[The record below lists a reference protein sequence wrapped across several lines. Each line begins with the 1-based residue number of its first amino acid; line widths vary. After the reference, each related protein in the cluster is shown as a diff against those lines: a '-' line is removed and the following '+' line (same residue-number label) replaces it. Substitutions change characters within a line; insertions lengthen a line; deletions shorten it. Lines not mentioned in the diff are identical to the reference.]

1 MDATFLVS
9 ITIIV
14 DKPAG
19 SAATASR
26 TVRLLPD
33 EQERPSYHS
42 HYTGNGGGKTE
53 TMAAVS
59 APEHNPVLQKMRREK
74 RRVALNSLLAALAI
88 TALKIVVGLS
98 TRSLGI
104 LSEAAHS
111 GLDLLAAFITLLS
124 VRVSDKP
131 ADAEH
136 QYGHG
141 KVENFSAFL
150 ETGLLLLTCVWI
162 VWEAVR
168 RLTGHHVHVQPGFA
182 AFAVLLFSM
191 VVDWWRSRRLK
202 KVAAKYESQA
212 LEADALHFSTDILS
226 SGVVAIGLALVW
238 IDHGRGN
245 PWLVNADP
253 IAALL
258 VSIVIV
264 YVSWRLARQTI
275 DSLLDAA
282 PTGYRA
288 RIIDATLQ
296 ISGVI
301 EVERARIR
309 RAGNRYFA
317 DLTVGLARN
326 VTFQRSDQVAAEIT
340 QAVQRLLPECDVV
353 IRSVPRATGK
363 ENIFDRIRAVASR
376 NNFSVHDVSVQDLAG
391 RLHVEQHLE
400 LTETLSLK
408 QAHDQVTQIEAQMRS
423 EIPEISTILT
433 HIESEPATIESGS
446 RIQRDA
452 VLEQKLR
459 PVVREFPEILDLH
472 DVEIKR
478 VRDKVYMSCHCTM
491 PDDLPL
497 SRVHDIS
504 TALEIRFKQEA
515 PELFKVLIHP
525 EPLTD
530 NRR

>member
-1 MDATFLVS
+1 
-9 ITIIV
+9 
-14 DKPAG
+14 
-19 SAATASR
+19 
-26 TVRLLPD
+26 
-33 EQERPSYHS
+33 
-42 HYTGNGGGKTE
+42 
-53 TMAAVS
+53 MAAVS